1 MLKTP
6 CALRPLLGH
15 ARALAAALLLL
26 PLLAACATA
35 PGTGRT
41 IFTGGLSEEGEADL
55 GRQEHRSEEHTSE
68 LQSLMSNSYAVFCLK
83 KKKQQTTTSDPT
95 TQITT
100 NTTNAIL
107 NNK

>member
-41 IFTGGLSEEGEADL
+41 IFTGGLSEEGEPDL
-55 GRQEHRSEEHTSE
+55 GRQEHPTVPALYGGSHENAE
-68 LQSLMSNSYAVFCLK
+68 LNRYVSSIGNFLVQPPQRPDLARTRVV
-83 KKKQQTTTSDPT
+83 
-95 TQITT
+95 
-100 NTTNAIL
+100 
-107 NNK
+107 

>member
-55 GRQEHRSEEHTSE
+55 GRSEEHTSE
-68 LQSLMSNSYAVFCLK
+68 LQSLMRLSYAVCCLK
-83 KKKQQTTTSDPT
+83 KKTLAWSTPNLIVYTTPHAT
-95 TQITT
+95 TIPD
-100 NTTNAIL
+100 
-107 NNK
+107 